1 MLKKINQNPIRI
13 VIPILLII
21 VWLVLASFGAPA
33 FKNINNVINNNQSSF
48 LPNSSQSTSEINAQ
62 KKFINT
68 STFPAVLLFINKAGI
83 NSNDIK
89 YLLSLKSKLHNVSGV
104 IISSSNPIEGP
115 ILAKNKKAVELIVPT
130 LSKFNSYGAI
140 KALKKLA
147 SNHPTDLS
155 FYLTGSG
162 GLIAAFSSAFSG
174 INGILT
180 YVAVAA
186 VLCILLLV
194 YRSILLP
201 IVVLLT
207 SIFGLMAAIFV
218 VYNLAKSNTLIING
232 ESQGILSILVIG
244 ASTDYSMLIISRYK
258 EALHKS
264 KSNFESILSAIKVV
278 WEPISAAALT
288 VMIALLM
295 LEFSQLNS
303 NRNLGPV
310 AAIGIMAAYLSA
322 LTFLPALLMLFGRKV
337 FWPVKI
343 KAAINDVN
351 AKSLGDSRTW
361 NWVASIIGNKFRP
374 IWLIIA
380 IVLVALGV
388 IGLTSFKASGVS
400 QAQSILYK
408 SRAVEG
414 SNIIGNY
421 FPSGSGSPIQIIT
434 NTTNAPMV
442 ISLLKANRNIA
453 SVNVFSNQFNRKPTI
468 IDGQLLINAVSNYS
482 SFSSNS
488 LNLVSQLRSS
498 LSKIGPGILVGGQSA
513 VQLDTNVAARHDLRL
528 VIPLVLIV
536 IFIILIV
543 LLRSLVAP
551 IVLILSVIIS
561 YAATIGVASLVFN
574 YVFHFPGSDPS
585 VPLFG
590 FIFLVA
596 LGIDYNIFLMTRI
609 REESKKTPTKKA
621 ILKGLSLTGNV
632 LTSAGIVLAA
642 TFAALSVIPILFL
655 AEIAFIVSFGVLLDT
670 LIVRSL
676 LVPAICVDIGRPIW
690 WPLAKRLKLK

>member
-1 MLKKINQNPIRI
+1 MLKRINQKSIRFI
-13 VIPILLII
+13 LPILLII
-21 VWLVLASFGAPA
+21 IWLIFASLGAPA
-33 FKNINNVINNNQSSF
+33 FKNIGSVINNNQSSF

-68 STFPAVLLFINKAGI
+68 STFPAVLLFINKQGI
-83 NSNDIK
+83 NRGDIK
-89 YLLSLKSKLHNVSGV
+89 YLQSLKGQLHKVSGV
-104 IISSSNPIEGP
+104 VMSASNPVEGP
-115 ILAKNKKAVELIVPT
+115 ILAKNKKAIELIVPT
-130 LSKFNSYGAI
+130 LSKFNSYSAI

-147 SNHPTDLS
+147 RNHPADLS
-155 FYLTGSG
+155 FYLTGPG

-194 YRSILLP
+194 YRSVLLP
-201 IVVLLT
+201 ILVLLT
-207 SIFGLMAAIFV
+207 SIFALTSAIFV
-218 VYNLAKSNTLIING
+218 VYNLAKHNVLIING

-264 KSNFESILSAIKVV
+264 KTNFESILAALKVV

-288 VMIALLM
+288 VIIALLM
-295 LEFSQLNS
+295 LEFSRLNS
-303 NRNLGPV
+303 NRSLGPV
-310 AAIGIMAAYLSA
+310 AAIGIVAAFLSA
-322 LTFLPALLMLFGRKV
+322 LTFLPSLLMIFGKRV
-337 FWPVKI
+337 FWPTNI
-343 KAAINDVN
+343 KSSVDQKNAESLGVSRIWNGVAAIV
-351 AKSLGDSRTW
+351 AK
-361 NWVASIIGNKFRP
+361 KYRP
-374 IWLIIA
+374 IWIIIA
-380 IVLVALGV
+380 LILIGLGA

-400 QAQSILYK
+400 QAQSILGK
-408 SRAVEG
+408 SKAVEG

-421 FPSGSGSPIQIIT
+421 FPSGSGSPFQIISNVT
-434 NTTNAPMV
+434 SAPQ
-442 ISLLKANRNIA
+442 IIRSLRSNQHIA
-453 SVNVFSNQFNRKPTI
+453 TVTVFSNQLNKRPTI
-468 IDGQLLINAVSNYS
+468 LDGQVLINAVSNYPA
-482 SFSSNS
+482 FSNKS

-498 LSKIGPGILVGGQSA
+498 LRKIEPNVLIGGQSA
-513 VQLDTNVAARHDLRL
+513 VQLDTNIAAKHDLRL

-543 LLRSLVAP
+543 LLRSLIAP
-551 IVLILSVIIS
+551 IILIISVILS
-561 YAATIGVASLVFN
+561 YAATIGVASLFFNHVFN
-574 YVFHFPGSDPS
+574 FPGADPS

-609 REESKKTPTKKA
+609 REESKKVPTKDA
-621 ILKGLSLTGNV
+621 VLKGLSVTGSV
-632 LTSAGIVLAA
+632 ITSAGIVLAA

-690 WPLAKRLKLK
+690 WPLAKRLK